1 MTLFLILKLLIVAFF
16 LLMFLRKMNLAWG
29 IGLVCVTTA
38 VLLDTFLGVF
48 NREQMLAD
56 LGFFFYIIAG
66 TLFGGTAVW
75 LWSVL
80 RPLTATATANSAAMT
95 TIATTAPIAAKPLP
109 SAPQVEANS
118 TAYDRQ
124 MLYDQIRTRFGR
136 EDILDLIFDLSIN
149 ESEVMTLDQDL
160 QQLIVKTMDWAEQQG
175 QTAVLALAVERILTP
190 LPPDHLPRLEK
201 ITADSPPTVLRQYL
215 LAHYTLIQLQQMA
228 DRLGLDWEQLG
239 SGSKKEKTRS
249 LLLYLIRRNRL
260 HELVDLMKNLAAI
273 TN

>member
-1 MTLFLILKLLIVAFF
+1 MTFFLIFKLLIVIFF
-16 LLMFLRKMNLAWG
+16 LVMFLRKMDLVWG

-38 VLLDTFLGVF
+38 VLLDTFLGIF

-66 TLFGGTAVW
+66 ALFGGTAVW
-75 LWSVL
+75 LWGIL
-80 RPLTATATANSAAMT
+80 RPIT
-95 TIATTAPIAAKPLP
+95 TITTTTVAAAKTTAVPP
-109 SAPQVEANS
+109 SPPPAPSHLEANG

-136 EDILDLIFDLSIN
+136 EDLLDLIFDLSIN
-149 ESEVMTLDQDL
+149 ENEVMTLDQDL

-190 LPPDHLPRLEK
+190 LPPDYLPRLEK

-215 LAHYTLIQLQQMA
+215 LAHYTLTQLEQMS

-239 SGSKKEKTRS
+239 SGSKKEKSRS
-249 LLLYLIRRNRL
+249 LLLYLIRRSRL
-260 HELVDLMKNLAAI
+260 PELIDLMKNLAAI
-273 TN
+273 TD

>member
-1 MTLFLILKLLIVAFF
+1 MTLFLILKLFIVAFF
-16 LLMFLRKMNLAWG
+16 LVMFLRKLNLAWG
-29 IGLVCVTTA
+29 IGLLCVTTA

-48 NREQMLAD
+48 NRDQMLAN
-56 LGFFFYIIAG
+56 LGFFFYVIAG
-66 TLFGGTAVW
+66 GLFGGTAVS
-75 LWSVL
+75 LWCIL
-80 RPLTATATANSAAMT
+80 RPQTVITMTATKAPT
-95 TIATTAPIAAKPLP
+95 TATTNSTI
-109 SAPQVEANS
+109 SPQPPPPTSIEANG

-124 MLYDQIRTRFGR
+124 MLYDEIRSRFGR
-136 EDILDLIFDLSIN
+136 EDILDLIFDLGIN
-149 ESEVMTLDQDL
+149 ESEVMTVDQDL
-160 QQLIVKTMDWAEQQG
+160 QQLIIKTMDWTEQQG
-175 QTAVLALAVERILTP
+175 QTAVLTLAVERILTP

-215 LAHYTLIQLQQMA
+215 LAHYTLAQLQQMA

-239 SGSKKEKTRS
+239 NGSKKEKTRS